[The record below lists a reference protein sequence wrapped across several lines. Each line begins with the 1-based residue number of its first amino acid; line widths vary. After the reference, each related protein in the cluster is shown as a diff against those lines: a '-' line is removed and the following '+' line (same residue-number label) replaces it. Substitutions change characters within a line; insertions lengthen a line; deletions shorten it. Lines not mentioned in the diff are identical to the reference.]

1 MNLRHLRSFVQV
13 AELGSVT
20 RAASSLFTVQSAISR
35 QIKALEEELDTKL
48 FVRHGRGL
56 KLTEPGTIL
65 LTRATHILDEI
76 ETAKSEIVSSN
87 KIVRG
92 QVTIGMPPTVASVL
106 AGSLAER
113 LANEHPGIKL
123 RFVDAL
129 SGTLLEWLQK
139 REIDFAVLY
148 DQKEQLNLRIFPLL
162 LESLYLVMHPSN
174 KLSTRKS
181 ITFRQLS
188 QEKLVLP
195 SSRHSLR
202 KLIER
207 VAGDKKVEL
216 KVSIDADGLVILKE
230 LVRRGVGST
239 ILPLPSIHQEVSDG
253 AICAKPISS
262 PPITR
267 KLVLALPTDRP
278 STNACLKASEIL
290 RLQVTKMVEAGLWT
304 GKLLM
309 PRETQSS
316 TRNCVSY

>member
-20 RAASSLFTVQSAISR
+20 KAASSLFTVQSAISR

-48 FVRHGRGL
+48 FLRHGRGL
-56 KLTEPGTIL
+56 QLTETGYL
-65 LTRATHILDEI
+65 LRTRATHILDEI
-76 ETAKSEIVSSN
+76 EKAKLEIVSNN
-87 KIVRG
+87 KMVRG

-148 DQKEQLNLRIFPLL
+148 DHKEQLNLRIYPLL
-162 LESLYLVMHPSN
+162 LESLYLVMHPGN
-174 KLSTRKS
+174 KLSARKS
-181 ITFRQLS
+181 ITFQQLS

-195 SSRHSLR
+195 SLQHSLR
-202 KLIER
+202 MLIER
-207 VAGDKKVEL
+207 VAASEEIEL
-216 KVSIDADGLVILKE
+216 NVTIDADGLVILKE

-239 ILPLPSIHQEVSDG
+239 ILPLPSIHREVTDG
-253 AICAKPISS
+253 TICAKPITN

-278 STNACLKASEIL
+278 TTNASLKASEIL
-290 RLQVTKMVEAGLWT
+290 RLQVTKMVETGLWT
-304 GKLLM
+304 GKLLT
-309 PRETQSS
+309 PQEIQA
-316 TRNCVSY
+316 